1 MKHKVII
8 EIISFLLT
16 LLFVYAAAVKLLDV
30 TNFRNQLELSPFIGR
45 WSGLIAIVLPGI
57 ELVTAVMLTVKN
69 IRFYGLLASLVLLFA
84 FTAYIAAML
93 LSGVHL
99 PCSCGGVIS
108 SLSWK
113 EHLIFNLFFLAITI
127 VAFVM
132 ERKERNYRPELK
144 DQFDHKNIS
153 RE

>member
-16 LLFVYAAAVKLLDV
+16 LLFVYAAAAKFLDV
-30 TNFRNQLELSPFIGR
+30 TNFRHQLSLSPFIG
-45 WSGLIAIVLPGI
+45 GFAGTIAIVLPLV
-57 ELVTAVMLTVKN
+57 ELATAALLTIKN
-69 IRFYGLLASLVLLFA
+69 TRFYGLLASLLLLML
-84 FTAYIAAML
+84 FTGYIAAML

-127 VAFVM
+127 VAFVTENK
-132 ERKERNYRPELK
+132 ERKYNRQKERS
-144 DQFDHKNIS
+144 I
-153 RE
+153 